1 MEKNIPGYCSV
12 FVSFILRVYYI
23 FCKSQIYL
31 IFHIILHHDLFD
43 VGISSKPK
51 MSVAFVSVSLNEY
64 RKKKNV
70 TKLPEK
76 HNVVVR
82 RATKNI
88 AHSHRFC

>member
-1 MEKNIPGYCSV
+1 
-12 FVSFILRVYYI
+12 
-23 FCKSQIYL
+23 
-31 IFHIILHHDLFD
+31 
-43 VGISSKPK
+43 
-51 MSVAFVSVSLNEY
+51 MSVAFVSVSVNEY

-82 RATKNI
+82 RATKYI